1 MRLKIQGKSQPK
13 FSGYGP
19 NTKIFGVKFSHL
31 RSFSDSYKLKY
42 TPPPK
47 IHMLKPKP
55 PKVTIFEDRAFKGSN

>member
-13 FSGYGP
+13 FSGCGP

-55 PKVTIFEDRAFKGSN
+55 PK